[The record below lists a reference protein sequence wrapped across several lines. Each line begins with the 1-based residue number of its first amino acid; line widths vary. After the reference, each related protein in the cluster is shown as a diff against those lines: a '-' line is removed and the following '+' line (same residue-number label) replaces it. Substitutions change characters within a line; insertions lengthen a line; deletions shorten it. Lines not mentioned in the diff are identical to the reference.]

1 MWSSLISYGSL
12 TLLLLVLS
20 HYFLF
25 FFFIYILN
33 MYSLFFPSVNYA
45 TSLLSPSPFLSQLSS
60 TDFSSFLLLY
70 CRYNISPTREN
81 CEPTEHDTALKA
93 TCQVNKARG
102 LFHILP
108 ATFLVYTAVQHLA
121 ILQYV
126 TVDPC

>member
-1 MWSSLISYGSL
+1 MKFS
-12 TLLLLVLS
+12 
-20 HYFLF
+20 YFLWEFDIITSCPITLFPF
-25 FFFIYILN
+25 FFFFHLHFKYVQP
-33 MYSLFFPSVNYA
+33 FFPSVNYA

-81 CEPTEHDTALKA
+81 CEPTEHDAALKA